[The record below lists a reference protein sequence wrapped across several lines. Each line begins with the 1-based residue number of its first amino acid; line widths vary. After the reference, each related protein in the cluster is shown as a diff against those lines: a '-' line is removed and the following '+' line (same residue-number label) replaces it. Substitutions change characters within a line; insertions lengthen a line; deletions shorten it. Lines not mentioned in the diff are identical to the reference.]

1 MNQSPIGVPATMG
14 RRVKARCIDV
24 GISMVLVVLVNVV
37 ALAALQSGGGSGLT
51 LVLFALLGLWSVF
64 SFWAMFARAALPGQ
78 LMLGLHHVDSAGR
91 RAGGRTFAKYLLQA
105 PTFGLA
111 LLITPLSIQAPNR
124 SWFDRTAGVTLVDTA
139 ASAQSSAGSQVA
151 APPTGWRTDESELTQ
166 GGHAATDAP
175 AGMIHSVPFEGA
187 GSQVMRNTPPAV
199 RREAGVVEPRPA
211 APSTPPHIAP
221 PPSAA
226 PAAPVAVPPGPRPI
240 AVLDSGETYEIS
252 GPIVVGRAPRQSASL
267 GQAQLVVIADQ
278 SISANHL
285 ALGVDNGLPWVMDL
299 SSTNGSWVEQDG
311 RLPVQLDGMRRT
323 PVSPGAVIKLGH
335 RTVTVTAR

>member
-1 MNQSPIGVPATMG
+1 VNQSPIGVPATMG

-24 GISMVLVVLVNVV
+24 GVSMVLVVLVNVL
-37 ALAALQSGGGSGLT
+37 ALAALQSGGGSGLV
-51 LVLFALLGLWSVF
+51 LVLFALLGLWSLF

-78 LMLGLHHVDSAGR
+78 LMLGLHHVDGTGR

-124 SWFDRTAGVTLVDTA
+124 SWFDRMAGVTLVDTA
-139 ASAQSSAGSQVA
+139 ASDRSSSGPQVA
-151 APPTGWRTDESELTQ
+151 APPAGWQTDESELTQ

-187 GSQVMRNTPPAV
+187 GPQVMRNTPPAV

-211 APSTPPHIAP
+211 APIAP

-226 PAAPVAVPPGPRPI
+226 PAAPVAVPAGPRPI
-240 AVLDSGETYEIS
+240 AVLDSGETYEIA
-252 GPIVVGRAPRQSASL
+252 GPIVMGRAPRQSASL
-267 GQAQLVVIADQ
+267 GQAQLVVVADQ

-285 ALGVDNGLPWVMDL
+285 ALGVDDGAPWVMDL

-311 RLPVQLDGMRRT
+311 RGPVRLDGMRRT
-323 PVSPGAVIKLGH
+323 PVSPGAVVKLGH
-335 RTVTVTAR
+335 RTITVTAR

>member
-14 RRVKARCIDV
+14 RRVAARCIDV
-24 GISMVLVVLVNVV
+24 GVSMVLVVLVDVV
-37 ALAALQSGGGSGLT
+37 ALAALRSGGGSGPT
-51 LVLFALLGLWSVF
+51 LILFALLALWSGF

-78 LMLGLHHVDSAGR
+78 LMLGLHHVDGTGR
-91 RAGGRTFAKYLLQA
+91 RAGGRTFVKYLLQA

-111 LLITPLSIQAPNR
+111 LLITPLTIQAPNR
-124 SWFDRTAGVTLVDTA
+124 SWFDRRAGVTLVDTA
-139 ASAQSSAGSQVA
+139 ASEQTSAGAQVA
-151 APPTGWRTDESELTQ
+151 APPAGWRTDESELTQ
-166 GGHAATDAP
+166 GGHVATDAP
-175 AGMIHSVPFEGA
+175 GDMIHSVPFGGA

-211 APSTPPHIAP
+211 AQITP

-226 PAAPVAVPPGPRPI
+226 PAAPVVAPPGPRPI
-240 AVLDSGETYEIS
+240 AVLDSGESYEIA
-252 GPIVVGRAPRQSASL
+252 GPIVLGRAPRQSASL
-267 GQAQLVVIADQ
+267 GHAQLVVVEDR

-285 ALGVDNGLPWVMDL
+285 ALGVDNGSPWVMDL

-311 RLPVQLDGMRRT
+311 RGPVRLDGMRRT
-323 PVSPGAVIKLGH
+323 PVSPGAVVKIGH